1 MIIECQACQARFRL
15 DESKIK
21 GKGARIRCRKCGESI
36 IVMKSDISPPQ
47 KSSPVGKEHFDLR
60 AVLQEPEKRPP
71 LPPRDEVGTAFES
84 ILGRERKT
92 EQAQSPA
99 PEETAPPPLK
109 QDEVDAA
116 FDKILGGERE
126 TEQVPAPVAEEP
138 ALPEEE
144 AQETFTQ
151 EPTAGQ
157 TLTPEEAAAGI
168 ESPLFREEE
177 EQPAPVAEEPAPPEE
192 EAQETFAQEPAGQT
206 RTPDEAAAGIESPL
220 FREEEEQPAPV
231 AEEPA
236 PPAGE
241 ERETLAQSP
250 MEESPPRWDD
260 IASDLDALL
269 HGKQD
274 QETFA
279 QEPNEQTRTP
289 DEDAAGIESPLFRE
303 EEEQPPPVAEE
314 PAAPAGEER
323 ETLAQSPMEEPP
335 PRWDDIASDLDA
347 LLHGKQDQETFA
359 QEPTGQI
366 RTPEEDA
373 ADIESPLLREEEEQ
387 PPPVAEE
394 PAEPTLTR
402 DEVDSAFE
410 SILGKERETGQETPL
425 VAEEG
430 ALLQEAQDISSPLEL
445 GKEGDIS
452 PLQQTGETPVR
463 SPEDLAGGEAHPP
476 PLAEEGMDHPD
487 QHATGFL
494 DLDTALPDFLRRGEA
509 AREPGKQFDISERLS
524 DAPIGAEGEDVAPV
538 FPAPDSPES
547 LAHNLDPAD
556 SRAETIQD
564 QLSDLFEG
572 TSTEETSVPDSPPP
586 EIPSPEPMEI
596 ERKPAIRPRPK
607 APSGKPSVALLALLF
622 VVLAGGG
629 AYLAFTETGQQ
640 TLRTLIPSMESLWL
654 GGKESVKPYSIGNL
668 IGYYETGDK
677 AGRMF
682 VIKGVATNQGR
693 KKKSGIRIR
702 AELLDGNHQT
712 IAEKTVYGGNII
724 TGLRSADQETIETA
738 MSNRFGDKLSNVD
751 VAPGKSVPFMLVFF
765 NPPEGIEE
773 YRLEALDG
781 D

>member
-1 MIIECQACQARFRL
+1 
-15 DESKIK
+15 
-21 GKGARIRCRKCGESI
+21 
-36 IVMKSDISPPQ
+36 MKSDIPPLQ
-47 KSSPVGKEHFDLR
+47 KSSPAGKEHFDLR
-60 AVLQEPEKRPP
+60 AVLQEPEKRPL
-71 LPPRDEVGTAFES
+71 LPPRDEVDAAFES
-84 ILGRERKT
+84 ILDRERKT

-99 PEETAPPPLK
+99 PEEPAPPPPK

-116 FDKILGGERE
+116 FESILGGERE
-126 TEQVPAPVAEEP
+126 TERVPVPA
-138 ALPEEE
+138 
-144 AQETFTQ
+144 
-151 EPTAGQ
+151 
-157 TLTPEEAAAGI
+157 
-168 ESPLFREEE
+168 
-177 EQPAPVAEEPAPPEE
+177 AEEPAPPEK
-192 EAQETFAQEPAGQT
+192 EAQETFAQEPTGQF
-206 RTPDEAAAGIESPL
+206 RTPE
-220 FREEEEQPAPV
+220 
-231 AEEPA
+231 
-236 PPAGE
+236 
-241 ERETLAQSP
+241 
-250 MEESPPRWDD
+250 
-260 IASDLDALL
+260 
-269 HGKQD
+269 
-274 QETFA
+274 
-279 QEPNEQTRTP
+279 
-289 DEDAAGIESPLFRE
+289 EDAADIESPLFRE

-347 LLHGKQDQETFA
+347 LLNGKRDQETFA
-359 QEPTGQI
+359 QESNEQA

-373 ADIESPLLREEEEQ
+373 
-387 PPPVAEE
+387 
-394 PAEPTLTR
+394 
-402 DEVDSAFE
+402 AFE
-410 SILGKERETGQETPL
+410 SILGKERETGQETPP
-425 VAEEG
+425 VAEDG
-430 ALLQEAQDISSPLEL
+430 ALLQEAQDFSSPLKL

-524 DAPIGAEGEDVAPV
+524 DTPIGAEGEDVAPV

-547 LAHNLDPAD
+547 PAHSLDPVDA
-556 SRAETIQD
+556 RAETIQD
-564 QLSDLFEG
+564 QLSDLVEG
-572 TSTEETSVPDSPPP
+572 TSTEETPVPDSPPP
-586 EIPSPEPMEI
+586 ESPSPQPMEI

-702 AELLDGNHQT
+702 AELLDGNHRT

>member
-36 IVMKSDISPPQ
+36 IVMKSDIPPPQ
-47 KSSPVGKEHFDLR
+47 KSSPAGKEHFDLR

-71 LPPRDEVGTAFES
+71 LPPRDEVDAAFES

-99 PEETAPPPLK
+99 PEEPAPPPLK

-116 FDKILGGERE
+116 LGNILGGERE
-126 TEQVPAPVAEEP
+126 TEQV
-138 ALPEEE
+138 
-144 AQETFTQ
+144 
-151 EPTAGQ
+151 
-157 TLTPEEAAAGI
+157 
-168 ESPLFREEE
+168 
-177 EQPAPVAEEPAPPEE
+177 PAPVAEEPAPPEE
-192 EAQETFAQEPAGQT
+192 EAQETFAQEPNGQT
-206 RTPDEAAAGIESPL
+206 RTPEEDAADIERPL
-220 FREEEEQPAPV
+220 FREEEEQPAPA

-236 PPAGE
+236 PPAE
-241 ERETLAQSP
+241 DREPLAQSP

-269 HGKQD
+269 NGKRD

-279 QEPNEQTRTP
+279 QEPNGQIRTP
-289 DEDAAGIESPLFRE
+289 EEDAADIERPLFRE

-314 PAAPAGEER
+314 
-323 ETLAQSPMEEPP
+323 
-335 PRWDDIASDLDA
+335 
-347 LLHGKQDQETFA
+347 
-359 QEPTGQI
+359 
-366 RTPEEDA
+366 
-373 ADIESPLLREEEEQ
+373 
-387 PPPVAEE
+387 
-394 PAEPTLTR
+394 
-402 DEVDSAFE
+402 
-410 SILGKERETGQETPL
+410 
-425 VAEEG
+425 G
-430 ALLQEAQDISSPLEL
+430 ALLPEAQDISPPLEL
-445 GKEGDIS
+445 VKEGDIS
-452 PLQQTGETPVR
+452 PLQQTGEAPVR
-463 SPEDLAGGEAHPP
+463 SPEDLAVGEAHPP
-476 PLAEEGMDHPD
+476 PLAEEGMDYPD

-509 AREPGKQFDISERLS
+509 GREPGKQFDISERLS
-524 DAPIGAEGEDVAPV
+524 GTPIAAEGEDVAPV

-547 LAHNLDPAD
+547 LAHSMDPAD

-564 QLSDLFEG
+564 QLSDLVEG
-572 TSTEETSVPDSPPP
+572 TSTEETSIPDSPPP
-586 EIPSPEPMEI
+586 EIPSPQPVEI

-622 VVLAGGG
+622 MVLAGGG

-702 AELLDGNHQT
+702 AELLDGSHQT

>member
-1 MIIECQACQARFRL
+1 MIIKCQACQARFRL

-36 IVMKSDISPPQ
+36 IVMKSDIPPLQ
-47 KSSPVGKEHFDLR
+47 KSSPAEKEQFDLR
-60 AVLQEPEKRPP
+60 AVLQEPTKRPP
-71 LPPRDEVGTAFES
+71 PQPRDEVDAAFES

-99 PEETAPPPLK
+99 PEEPVPPPLK
-109 QDEVDAA
+109 QDEVGTA
-116 FDKILGGERE
+116 FESILGGERE
-126 TEQVPAPVAEEP
+126 TEQVPVPAAEEP
-138 ALPEEE
+138 APPEEE
-144 AQETFTQ
+144 ARETFAQ
-151 EPTAGQ
+151 EQTGQ
-157 TLTPEEAAAGI
+157 GRTPEEDPAGI

-177 EQPAPVAEEPAPPEE
+177 EQPAPAAEEPAPPEE
-192 EAQETFAQEPAGQT
+192 EARETFAQEQTGQG
-206 RTPDEAAAGIESPL
+206 RTPE
-220 FREEEEQPAPV
+220 
-231 AEEPA
+231 
-236 PPAGE
+236 
-241 ERETLAQSP
+241 
-250 MEESPPRWDD
+250 
-260 IASDLDALL
+260 
-269 HGKQD
+269 
-274 QETFA
+274 
-279 QEPNEQTRTP
+279 
-289 DEDAAGIESPLFRE
+289 EDAAGIESPLFRE

-323 ETLAQSPMEEPP
+323 EPFAQSPMEEPP

-347 LLHGKQDQETFA
+347 LLHGKRDQETFA
-359 QEPTGQI
+359 QEQTGQG

-373 ADIESPLLREEEEQ
+373 ADIESPLFREEEEQ

-402 DEVDSAFE
+402 DEVDAAFE
-410 SILGKERETGQETPL
+410 SILGKERETGQKTPP
-425 VAEEG
+425 VAEDG
-430 ALLQEAQDISSPLEL
+430 ALLQEAQDFSSPLEL

-476 PLAEEGMDHPD
+476 PSAEEGMDHPD

-494 DLDTALPDFLRRGEA
+494 DLDTTLPDFLRRGEA

-524 DAPIGAEGEDVAPV
+524 DTPIGAEGEDVAPV

-547 LAHNLDPAD
+547 LTHSLDPAD

-564 QLSDLFEG
+564 QLSDLVEG

-586 EIPSPEPMEI
+586 EIPSPQPMEI

-702 AELLDGNHQT
+702 AELLDGNHRT